1 MFSLHLPEICQKI
14 KNLSASI
21 SLTTTSLML
30 LVVTS
35 GCVQKTQNEAQLE
48 IKNLQPRESNG
59 VYTVVGN
66 TNLPESSRITVTAI
80 RYLHSPEEL
89 GGGSL
94 NTEANINRSILDR
107 KTVEVKQSKWQAE
120 LNLWQVA
127 PNGNFQEV
135 WQANQASMK
144 LIPDSDVTFIATFD
158 PASQWER
165 SQKPKVEEPD
175 PPESRQI
182 EGKLLRFTN
191 EGEKYVQTSQI
202 LSVSLPGGKT
212 IPPRPQ
218 AEDVNGGWG
227 NRYQIRPEPL
237 TSGATVLP
245 AVKFRQTNAP
255 LSPSE
260 FLR

>member
-1 MFSLHLPEICQKI
+1 MLSLHLQAICQKI
-14 KNLSASI
+14 TNFSAPT
-21 SLTTTSLML
+21 SLTVTL
-30 LVVTS
+30 LALLTVTS
-35 GCVQKTQNEAQLE
+35 GCVQKAQNEAQLE
-48 IKNLQPRESNG
+48 IKNLQPAQSNG
-59 VYTVVGN
+59 VYSVVGN
-66 TNLPESSRITVTAI
+66 TNLPESSRITVAAV
-80 RYLHSPEEL
+80 RYLHPAEGL
-89 GGGSL
+89 GGESL
-94 NTEANINRSILDR
+94 NNDANSNRSILDR
-107 KTVEVKQSKWQAE
+107 KIVEVKEGKWEAE

-144 LIPDSDVTFIATFD
+144 LTPDSDVTFIATFD
-158 PASQWER
+158 PASQWQR
-165 SQKPKVEEPD
+165 TDNRKAEEPD
-175 PPESRQI
+175 PEYQQL

-191 EGEKYVQTSQI
+191 EGEKYVQASQT

-218 AEDVNGGWG
+218 AEDLNGGWG
-227 NRYQIRPEPL
+227 NRYQIRPEPV

-245 AVKFRQTNAP
+245 PIKFRQTNAP